1 MKTRKVM
8 KRILSLL
15 MAMCLLFAMTVI
27 VNARDGN
34 GNSYVRDDRTGT
46 LLIKVGVTDKDDS
59 SKIHYVKSGTGFLVN
74 DTTLITCAHVVNFDD
89 EDLKAIQENL
99 EMSEK
104 QANEHKVIRVFLYR
118 DDFYVATITAESDN
132 ADIAVLGLKES
143 IKNRTYLK
151 IRTSGVVST
160 EPCFTLGFPFLVG
173 AVDDQELNTTE
184 DVTING
190 GMINKVTEVNS
201 IKYIVHDAKTLEG
214 NSGGP
219 VVDQM
224 GNVIGVSQAYTS
236 QSGFSADYNYSIAIE
251 EVTNLLDPRGI
262 SYTVVDESA
271 EEIQEQAEQEESGS
285 NSTTG
290 VTGVEPSVNKTA
302 LQNAIKTA
310 NDIDTSGWSNE
321 QIQKRDDA
329 VKEANEVLNNASATQ
344 EQVDAAA
351 ETLTNKV
358 DEIKKEAEKNQ
369 KNNQMFMIIGIVA
382 AAVIALIIIFIIIN
396 GNSKKKKQAAAASRP
411 AVPPVAPVN
420 PAVPPVS
427 PVVPPVSPVVPPAP
441 PAGGPGTTVLN
452 AGAGETTVLNAG
464 AGETTVL
471 SSAVNLGTLTK
482 AKTGDVIAINK
493 ETFVIGKERN
503 SVDYCISDNTSV
515 SRKHAI
521 ISSHGGA
528 VYIKDNKSTNG
539 TSVNDVRVSPGQEA
553 KLADGDKIRISDEEF
568 IYHEVSFF

>member
-1 MKTRKVM
+1 MTKVP
-8 KRILSLL
+8 K
-15 MAMCLLFAMTVI
+15 
-27 VNARDGN
+27 
-34 GNSYVRDDRTGT
+34 
-46 LLIKVGVTDKDDS
+46 
-59 SKIHYVKSGTGFLVN
+59 
-74 DTTLITCAHVVNFDD
+74 
-89 EDLKAIQENL
+89 
-99 EMSEK
+99 
-104 QANEHKVIRVFLYR
+104 
-118 DDFYVATITAESDN
+118 
-132 ADIAVLGLKES
+132 
-143 IKNRTYLK
+143 
-151 IRTSGVVST
+151 
-160 EPCFTLGFPFLVG
+160 
-173 AVDDQELNTTE
+173 
-184 DVTING
+184 
-190 GMINKVTEVNS
+190 
-201 IKYIVHDAKTLEG
+201 
-214 NSGGP
+214 
-219 VVDQM
+219 
-224 GNVIGVSQAYTS
+224 
-236 QSGFSADYNYSIAIE
+236 
-251 EVTNLLDPRGI
+251 
-262 SYTVVDESA
+262 
-271 EEIQEQAEQEESGS
+271 EQAEQEESGS

-553 KLADGDKIRISDEEF
+553 KLSDGDKIRISDEEF

>member
-27 VNARDGN
+27 VSARDGN

-89 EDLKAIQENL
+89 KDLKAIQENL

-118 DDFYVATITAESDN
+118 DDFYVAAITAESDN

-151 IRTSGVVST
+151 IRTSDVVST

-262 SYTVVDESA
+262 SYTVVEESA
-271 EEIQEQAEQEESGS
+271 EEIQEQAEIEEGGN

-290 VTGVEPSVNKTA
+290 VTGVEPPVNKTA
-302 LQNAIKTA
+302 LENAIKTA
-310 NDIDTSGWSNE
+310 NDIDTSGWSRE

-329 VKEANEVLNNASATQ
+329 VKKANEVLNNASATQ
-344 EQVDAAA
+344 EEMDAAA
-351 ETLTNKV
+351 DTLSSTI
-358 DEIKKEAEKNQ
+358 DEIKDDAAKNQ

-553 KLADGDKIRISDEEF
+553 KLSDGDKIRISDEEF

>member
-74 DTTLITCAHVVNFDD
+74 DTTLVTCAHVVNFDD

-118 DDFYVATITAESDN
+118 DDFYVAAITAESDN

-143 IKNRTYLK
+143 IKYRTYLK
-151 IRTSGVVST
+151 IRTSHVVNT
-160 EPCFTLGFPFLVG
+160 EPRYTLGFPFLVG
-173 AVDDQELNTTE
+173 SVDDQELNTTE

-358 DEIKKEAEKNQ
+358 DEIKKDAAKNQ

-553 KLADGDKIRISDEEF
+553 KLSDGDKIRISDEEF

>member
-1 MKTRKVM
+1 MSNVKHEYV
-8 KRILSLL
+8 
-15 MAMCLLFAMTVI
+15 
-27 VNARDGN
+27 DG
-34 GNSYVRDDRTGT
+34 V
-46 LLIKVGVTDKDDS
+46 
-59 SKIHYVKSGTGFLVN
+59 
-74 DTTLITCAHVVNFDD
+74 
-89 EDLKAIQENL
+89 
-99 EMSEK
+99 EK
-104 QANEHKVIRVFLYR
+104 L
-118 DDFYVATITAESDN
+118 
-132 ADIAVLGLKES
+132 
-143 IKNRTYLK
+143 
-151 IRTSGVVST
+151 
-160 EPCFTLGFPFLVG
+160 
-173 AVDDQELNTTE
+173 
-184 DVTING
+184 
-190 GMINKVTEVNS
+190 
-201 IKYIVHDAKTLEG
+201 
-214 NSGGP
+214 
-219 VVDQM
+219 
-224 GNVIGVSQAYTS
+224 
-236 QSGFSADYNYSIAIE
+236 
-251 EVTNLLDPRGI
+251 
-262 SYTVVDESA
+262 
-271 EEIQEQAEQEESGS
+271 EQA
-285 NSTTG
+285 
-290 VTGVEPSVNKTA
+290 
-302 LQNAIKTA
+302 I
-310 NDIDTSGWSNE
+310 
-321 QIQKRDDA
+321 RH
-329 VKEANEVLNNASATQ
+329 VKEAQKKYATYTQ

-351 ETLTNKV
+351 KTLTDTV
-358 DEIKKEAEKNQ
+358 DEIKNDAAKNQ

-553 KLADGDKIRISDEEF
+553 KLSDGDKIRISDEEF

>member
-74 DTTLITCAHVVNFDD
+74 DTTLVTCAHVVNFDD

-151 IRTSGVVST
+151 IRTSHVVNT
-160 EPCFTLGFPFLVG
+160 EPRYTLGFPFLVG
-173 AVDDQELNTTE
+173 SVDDQELNTTE

-358 DEIKKEAEKNQ
+358 DEIKKDAAKNQ

-553 KLADGDKIRISDEEF
+553 KLSDGDKIRISDEEF

>member
-27 VNARDGN
+27 VSARDGN

-118 DDFYVATITAESDN
+118 DDFYVAAITAESDN

-151 IRTSGVVST
+151 IRTSEVVST

-173 AVDDQELNTTE
+173 SVDDQELNTTE

-262 SYTVVDESA
+262 SYTVVEESA
-271 EEIQEQAEQEESGS
+271 EAIQEQADKEESGS

-290 VTGVEPSVNKTA
+290 VTGVEPPVNKTA
-302 LQNAIKTA
+302 LENAIKTA
-310 NDIDTSGWSNE
+310 NDIDTSGWSRE

-329 VKEANEVLNNASATQ
+329 VKKANEVLNNASATQ
-344 EQVDAAA
+344 EEMDAAA
-351 ETLTNKV
+351 DTLSSTI
-358 DEIKKEAEKNQ
+358 DEIKDDAAKNQ

-382 AAVIALIIIFIIIN
+382 AAVIALIIIFIIIS

-411 AVPPVAPVN
+411 TVPPVAPVN

-553 KLADGDKIRISDEEF
+553 KLSDGDKIRISDEEF

>member
-118 DDFYVATITAESDN
+118 DDFYVAAITAESDN

-420 PAVPPVS
+420 PALYP
-427 PVVPPVSPVVPPAP
+427 
-441 PAGGPGTTVLN
+441 L
-452 AGAGETTVLNAG
+452 L
-464 AGETTVL
+464 
-471 SSAVNLGTLTK
+471 
-482 AKTGDVIAINK
+482 
-493 ETFVIGKERN
+493 R
-503 SVDYCISDNTSV
+503 
-515 SRKHAI
+515 
-521 ISSHGGA
+521 
-528 VYIKDNKSTNG
+528 
-539 TSVNDVRVSPGQEA
+539 
-553 KLADGDKIRISDEEF
+553 
-568 IYHEVSFF
+568 